1 MSFRTQWGRKMCTC
15 SSLLTPLWAI
25 ALFHPHPKQPMGK
38 TEVLF
43 LRGWPSTSHLA
54 PFAPTVQGDHLPDEQ
69 HAAGAVPLVPVPAGA
84 GGVRGHLRA
93 AGLHGRS
100 CSWHLYRPA
109 HGCPCALRG
118 LRGEHGGLET
128 GSGWGIGWE
137 SECLCFGFVFFSPAC
152 CFI

>member
-1 MSFRTQWGRKMCTC
+1 M
-15 SSLLTPLWAI
+15 
-25 ALFHPHPKQPMGK
+25 
-38 TEVLF
+38 EVLF
-43 LRGWPSTSHLA
+43 LRGWPSASHLA

-100 CSWHLYRPA
+100 CSWHL
-109 HGCPCALRG
+109 HCPTHSCPRALWG
-118 LRGEHGGLET
+118 LRGEHRGLET

-137 SECLCFGFVFFSPAC
+137 SECLCFGFGFLVLCVVLFSLK
-152 CFI
+152 FKKKKKKEFSLL